1 MTNKSF
7 NPMFVSALDILT
19 GALGVFI
26 ILNFLNTRLASNEPP
41 QPPPPPIAAKEE
53 QPERPEVK
61 KTQPREH
68 ANNGLRG
75 TAKHKP
81 TPPPQE
87 VPKPQPKPEPK
98 PEPVVATPTPVEQQP
113 PTPPQ
118 DPVAVD
124 LMKQTK
130 GDITLLLQQE
140 GLAKQSVEF
149 MLKQGNQTWKPSRA
163 SKYQND
169 EFQYEKS
176 LNYFYQAGIK
186 PGAYEVWVRV
196 KKRTNAAGGQPFALF
211 GKIIQPGYKSITHN
225 FGTYLASGDEWM
237 RAGTFTV
244 LSNSIAFKSA
254 LPPATANTPTEEP
267 VAPPPAPKPEPKKG
281 GKWGK

>member
-1 MTNKSF
+1 
-7 NPMFVSALDILT
+7 MFISALDILT

-26 ILNFLNTRLASNEPP
+26 IMNFLNTRLTGTAPP
-41 QPPPPPIAAKEE
+41 VPPPPPIAAKEDKPDKPVAKVP
-53 QPERPEVK
+53 QK
-61 KTQPREH
+61 REYT
-68 ANNGLRG
+68 NNGLRG

-87 VPKPQPKPEPK
+87 QPKAKPTTSK
-98 PEPVVATPTPVEQQP
+98 PEPVAAVPAPVTVEKQQP
-113 PTPPQ
+113 SPPQ

-130 GDITLLLQQE
+130 GDVTLLLQQE

-149 MLKQGNQTWKPSRA
+149 MLKQGSQTWKPSRS
-163 SKYQND
+163 SKYQNE

-176 LNYFYQAGIK
+176 LNYFYQASIR

-196 KKRTNAAGGQPFALF
+196 KKRTKTTGGQPFALF
-211 GKIIQPGYKSITHN
+211 GKIIQPGYKSLTHN
-225 FGTYLASGDEWM
+225 FGTYAVSSGDEWV

-244 LSNSIAFKSA
+244 LSTGINFKSA
-254 LPPATANTPTEEP
+254 LPPATATTPTEEQQP
-267 VAPPPAPKPEPKKG
+267 APAPKQEPKKV
-281 GKWGK
+281 GKWGR

>member
-1 MTNKSF
+1 
-7 NPMFVSALDILT
+7 MFVSALDILT

-26 ILNFLNTRLASNEPP
+26 ILNFLNTRLAGTAPP
-41 QPPPPPIAAKEE
+41 EPPPPIAAKEDK
-53 QPERPEVK
+53 PEKPIAQ
-61 KTQPREH
+61 TPQQREH
-68 ANNGLRG
+68 TNNGLRG

-81 TPPPQE
+81 SPPPQE
-87 VPKPQPKPEPK
+87 APKPKPEPK
-98 PEPVVATPTPVEQQP
+98 PEPVVAPKPEPVEQRP

-130 GDITLLLQQE
+130 GDVTLLLQQE

-176 LNYFYQAGIK
+176 LNYFYQASIQ

-196 KKRTNAAGGQPFALF
+196 KKRTNASGGQPFALF
-211 GKIIQPGYKSITHN
+211 GKIVQPGYKSITHN
-225 FGTYLASGDEWM
+225 FGTYAVGDGSDWV

-244 LSNSIAFKSA
+244 LSTGIAFKSA
-254 LPPATANTPTEEP
+254 LPAATATSPTDESTT
-267 VAPPPAPKPEPKKG
+267 PPPAQRPKPEPKKV
-281 GKWGK
+281 GKWGR

>member
-1 MTNKSF
+1 MTNKNF
-7 NPMFVSALDILT
+7 NPMFISALDILT

-26 ILNFLNTRLASNEPP
+26 ILNFLNTRLSGTAPP
-41 QPPPPPIAAKEE
+41 EPPPPIAAKEDK
-53 QPERPEVK
+53 PEKPVAK
-61 KTQPREH
+61 VPQQREYT
-68 ANNGLRG
+68 NNGLRG

-81 TPPPQE
+81 APPP
-87 VPKPQPKPEPK
+87 PKPEPK
-98 PEPVVATPTPVEQQP
+98 PVVTAPAPPRPEPQQP
-113 PTPPQ
+113 PAPPQ

-130 GDITLLLQQE
+130 GDVTLLLQQE

-149 MLKQGNQTWKPSRA
+149 MLKQGSQTWKPSRA

-176 LNYFYQAGIK
+176 LNYFYQASIN

-196 KKRTNAAGGQPFALF
+196 KKRTKTTGGQPFALF
-211 GKIIQPGYKSITHN
+211 GKIIQPGYKSLTHN
-225 FGTYLASGDEWM
+225 FGTYAVSGGDDWV

-244 LSNSIAFKSA
+244 LSTGISFKSA
-254 LPPATANTPTEEP
+254 LPPATATTPTDEQQA
-267 VAPPPAPKPEPKKG
+267 APPAQTPKPEPKKT
-281 GKWGK
+281 GKWGR